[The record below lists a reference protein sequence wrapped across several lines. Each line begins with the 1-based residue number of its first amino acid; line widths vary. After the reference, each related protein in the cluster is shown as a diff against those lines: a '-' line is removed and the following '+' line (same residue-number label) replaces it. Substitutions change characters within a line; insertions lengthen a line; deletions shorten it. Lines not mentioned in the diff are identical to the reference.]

1 MAEYVGR
8 TFENIAGKNVFR
20 ETLYKIPTPEFYVFY
35 NGRKDIPPQ
44 RTYRLS
50 DNFSSKPAENSMEL
64 VVKVIDIR
72 YNKDSEIL
80 EKCPILNEYSRF
92 VYLIET
98 NLKHMP
104 LEDAISKAVLQ
115 CHKEGILTDFLEKY
129 GLEALSMEYRIVT
142 QEEYGDLREQDG
154 IEYGIEIGEKRGI
167 EIGEQRGIGTVAA
180 KMKAKGMP
188 IEIIKETT
196 GLDDAAIEKL

>member
-1 MAEYVGR
+1 
-8 TFENIAGKNVFR
+8 
-20 ETLYKIPTPEFYVFY
+20 
-35 NGRKDIPPQ
+35 
-44 RTYRLS
+44 
-50 DNFSSKPAENSMEL
+50 MEL